1 MRRPLIRRGALPT
14 LAELVDAALV
24 VAIGLAAFAIGAF
37 IGA

>member
-1 MRRPLIRRGALPT
+1 MIRPGVLPT
-14 LAELVDAALV
+14 LAELVDAAIV